1 MAGKLKVE
9 LLTSRSGKD
18 GSFGPGEKIDL
29 PVREGIT
36 RIARGEAKPVK
47 KAEYEAALRHF
58 EGIEAEAAEKQ
69 ARIDAIA
76 HQEELTS
83 RLEAIYREEAEVAA
97 ALAGIV
103 PTEDEISYFVKT
115 RMEGEP
121 VFKGE
126 GNA

>member
-58 EGIEAEAAEKQ
+58 EGIEAESAEKQ

-76 HQEELTS
+76 RQEELTS

-103 PTEDEISYFVKT
+103 PTEYEIADFVKT

-121 VFKGE
+121 IFKAE
-126 GNA
+126 DNA